1 MITFLERLLRR
12 KHQVGPVQHPG
23 VRPGCTPLVDV
34 ETGRMVRVCGD
45 ITSVIFR
52 PETTVAALEAE
63 IDDGTSRLR
72 IVWLGR
78 ASIRGI
84 EPGRAIIAEGRVVR
98 SGDMLLMN
106 NPRYEL
112 MPRGSA
118 E

>member
-1 MITFLERLLRR
+1 MSLRDLVR
-12 KHQVGPVQHPG
+12 RRPRSAAPATHANI
-23 VRPGCTPLVDV
+23 RPGCTPIAEAQL
-34 ETGRMVRVCGD
+34 GRMVRVCGD
-45 ITSVIFR
+45 ITSVVFR

-63 IDDGTSRLR
+63 IEDGSGRLR

-84 EPGRAIIAEGRVVR
+84 EPGRGIISEGRVVR

-112 MPRGSA
+112 MPRGNA